1 MKKELYT
8 KEELAFFQSLEKD
21 IDSWNYEPMET
32 QKLEKK
38 RKETKKIAE
47 NTIRKRTK
55 KKTVNIRLYEDDLEK
70 IKLFPLKSESHTK
83 LLSTQQFISLQQ
95 RKSSKKIIF

>member
-70 IKLFPLKSESHTK
+70 IKA
-83 LLSTQQFISLQQ
+83 ISLEKWIPYQTLINSAIH
-95 RKSSKKIIF
+95 KLATKEI

>member
-70 IKLFPLKSESHTK
+70 IKAIYLEKWIPYQTLINSAIHKLATK
-83 LLSTQQFISLQQ
+83 EI
-95 RKSSKKIIF
+95 

>member
-70 IKLFPLKSESHTK
+70 IKA
-83 LLSTQQFISLQQ
+83 ISLE
-95 RKSSKKIIF
+95 KWIPYKTLINSAIHKLATKEI

>member
-1 MKKELYT
+1 
-8 KEELAFFQSLEKD
+8 
-21 IDSWNYEPMET
+21 MET

-70 IKLFPLKSESHTK
+70 IKA
-83 LLSTQQFISLQQ
+83 ISLE
-95 RKSSKKIIF
+95 K

>member
-8 KEELAFFQSLEKD
+8 KEELAFFDELENK
-21 IDSWNYEPMET
+21 IDTWNYEPMET

-70 IKLFPLKSESHTK
+70 IKA
-83 LLSTQQFISLQQ
+83 ISLEKWIPYQTLINSAIH
-95 RKSSKKIIF
+95 KLATKEI

>member
-8 KEELAFFQSLEKD
+8 KEELSFFDELENK
-21 IDSWNYEPMET
+21 IDTWNYEPMET

-70 IKLFPLKSESHTK
+70 IKA
-83 LLSTQQFISLQQ
+83 ISLEKWIPYQTLINSAIH
-95 RKSSKKIIF
+95 KLATKEI

>member
-21 IDSWNYEPMET
+21 IDSGNYEPMET

-70 IKLFPLKSESHTK
+70 IKA
-83 LLSTQQFISLQQ
+83 ISLEKGIPYQTLINSAIH
-95 RKSSKKIIF
+95 KLATKEI

>member
-8 KEELAFFQSLEKD
+8 KEELAFFDELENK
-21 IDSWNYEPMET
+21 IDTWNYEPIKIEE
-32 QKLEKK
+32 LAKK
-38 RKETKKIAE
+38 RIETKKIAE

-70 IKLFPLKSESHTK
+70 IKA
-83 LLSTQQFISLQQ
+83 ISLEKWIPYQTLINSAIH
-95 RKSSKKIIF
+95 KLATKEI